1 MQAQV
6 PNFTVTGTINLFG
19 ALPDITDDLAI
30 IGPGAN
36 QLTVRPGAGSPYII
50 FRITTPGV
58 VNFSRLS
65 IRNGEAIVGSGLFN
79 AGSAIVRAGFN
90 LKGLCR

>member
-36 QLTVRPGAGSPYII
+36 QLTVRPGAGSP
-50 FRITTPGV
+50 
-58 VNFSRLS
+58 
-65 IRNGEAIVGSGLFN
+65 
-79 AGSAIVRAGFN
+79 
-90 LKGLCR
+90 